1 MRGRRL
7 TILAAISLTCLA
19 VLLCG
24 YFATIGSVATWH
36 TPINAQTAMLHIRGA
51 GLNRGCCFIGFYD
64 TDIPISEAGG
74 ANISTNFQ
82 VDNFL
87 QFGWP
92 EAGPSLFQFTA
103 RRMSGSEF
111 ILIFP
116 IWCLAVPCTIA
127 PILWWRR
134 RRRRTA
140 RGFAV
145 EVQAAGRS

>member
-24 YFATIGSVATWH
+24 YFASVDLLGSWY
-36 TPINAQTAMLHIRGA
+36 TPINAQTATRHDRAVGLDRGRWFIA
-51 GLNRGCCFIGFYD
+51 FYYMPLNVGRANLP
-64 TDIPISEAGG
+64 TDWHVSYR
-74 ANISTNFQ
+74 
-82 VDNFL
+82 L
-87 QFGWP
+87 RFGWP
-92 EAGPSLFQFTA
+92 EAGPSLWQFTFEHPP
-103 RRMSGSEF
+103 SGEF
-111 ILIFP
+111 ALAFP

-145 EVQAAGRS
+145 EVQAAGRE